1 MTLTHN
7 LGYPRIGEKRELKRA
22 TEAFWKGE
30 ISVDELLNEGSA
42 LRKTNWMKQKDAGI
56 ELIPVNDFS
65 FYDQM
70 LDMSCLL
77 GNIPPR
83 FQWNGG
89 KTDINT
95 VFTVARGT
103 QGGASLVEDDK
114 DCQTGKIST
123 FASEMTKWF
132 DTNYHYIVPEFNS
145 KTTFSLSNDKVFN
158 ELAEAQALGINA
170 KPVLIGPVTYL
181 SLGKVQDSNNPDFD
195 PFSLLDNLVS
205 VYIDIIEKLSNAG
218 AEWIQLDEPVFSLD
232 LNDKQRQALKQAYTQ
247 IAAAK
252 SKSKILVTTYF
263 GSVSENIDDYLELP
277 VDALHFDLV
286 RGFDDFK
293 DILEKF
299 PKEKI
304 LSLGVVEG
312 RNIWRNNFTESLDIL
327 KKAKDVVGDR
337 LWVAPSCSLV
347 HSPIT
352 LKNEE
357 KLDEEL
363 KSWLAFA
370 DEKLEEVTVLGHLL
384 DGSGGEDALIAN
396 QQAAES
402 RKTSTRIHNEA
413 VKARLSGVQDKDFER
428 KSPFA
433 DRQKKQVEKL
443 QLPEFPTTTIGS
455 FPQTKEIRQARS
467 KWKKGELSDA
477 DYDTFLKKETEKC
490 VAFQDEIDIDMPVHG
505 EFERNDMVEYFGE
518 SLEGCAFTS
527 NGWVQSFGSRYVKP
541 PVIFGDVK
549 RSQPMTV
556 YWSQYAQSLTKR
568 PMKGMLTGPVTI
580 LQWSFVRDDQPRSET
595 TFQIALAIRDEVV
608 DLETAGIAAIQIDEP
623 AFREGLPL
631 RHREWNHYLDWAVKA
646 FRLSASG
653 VKDDTQI
660 HTHMCYSE
668 FNDIIS
674 SIADMDA
681 DVITI
686 ETSRSNMELLD
697 AFVNFEYPNE
707 IGPGVYDIHSPR
719 VPEQQEMV
727 GLMDK
732 AEAVL
737 PRRNLWVN
745 PDCGLKTR
753 AWAEVKPSLI
763 NMVDAAKKLRN
774 QTS

>member
-22 TEAFWKGE
+22 TEAFWK
-30 ISVDELLNEGSA
+30 IVSVDELLNEGSA
-42 LRKTNWMKQKDAGI
+42 LSKTNWMKQKDAGI

-123 FASEMTKWF
+123 FANEMTKWF

-263 GSVSENIDDYLELP
+263 GSVGENIDDYLELP

-337 LWVAPSCSLV
+337 LWVAP
-347 HSPIT
+347 
-352 LKNEE
+352 
-357 KLDEEL
+357 
-363 KSWLAFA
+363 
-370 DEKLEEVTVLGHLL
+370 
-384 DGSGGEDALIAN
+384 
-396 QQAAES
+396 
-402 RKTSTRIHNEA
+402 
-413 VKARLSGVQDKDFER
+413 RLF
-428 KSPFA
+428 
-433 DRQKKQVEKL
+433 
-443 QLPEFPTTTIGS
+443 
-455 FPQTKEIRQARS
+455 
-467 KWKKGELSDA
+467 
-477 DYDTFLKKETEKC
+477 
-490 VAFQDEIDIDMPVHG
+490 
-505 EFERNDMVEYFGE
+505 
-518 SLEGCAFTS
+518 
-527 NGWVQSFGSRYVKP
+527 
-541 PVIFGDVK
+541 
-549 RSQPMTV
+549 
-556 YWSQYAQSLTKR
+556 
-568 PMKGMLTGPVTI
+568 
-580 LQWSFVRDDQPRSET
+580 
-595 TFQIALAIRDEVV
+595 
-608 DLETAGIAAIQIDEP
+608 
-623 AFREGLPL
+623 
-631 RHREWNHYLDWAVKA
+631 
-646 FRLSASG
+646 
-653 VKDDTQI
+653 
-660 HTHMCYSE
+660 
-668 FNDIIS
+668 
-674 SIADMDA
+674 
-681 DVITI
+681 
-686 ETSRSNMELLD
+686 
-697 AFVNFEYPNE
+697 
-707 IGPGVYDIHSPR
+707 IGPFTNNA
-719 VPEQQEMV
+719 QE
-727 GLMDK
+727 
-732 AEAVL
+732 
-737 PRRNLWVN
+737 
-745 PDCGLKTR
+745 
-753 AWAEVKPSLI
+753 
-763 NMVDAAKKLRN
+763 
-774 QTS
+774 

>member
-218 AEWIQLDEPVFSLD
+218 AEWIQFDEPVFSLD

-467 KWKKGELSDA
+467 KWKKG
-477 DYDTFLKKETEKC
+477 
-490 VAFQDEIDIDMPVHG
+490 
-505 EFERNDMVEYFGE
+505 
-518 SLEGCAFTS
+518 
-527 NGWVQSFGSRYVKP
+527 
-541 PVIFGDVK
+541 
-549 RSQPMTV
+549 
-556 YWSQYAQSLTKR
+556 
-568 PMKGMLTGPVTI
+568 
-580 LQWSFVRDDQPRSET
+580 
-595 TFQIALAIRDEVV
+595 
-608 DLETAGIAAIQIDEP
+608 
-623 AFREGLPL
+623 
-631 RHREWNHYLDWAVKA
+631 
-646 FRLSASG
+646 
-653 VKDDTQI
+653 
-660 HTHMCYSE
+660 
-668 FNDIIS
+668 
-674 SIADMDA
+674 
-681 DVITI
+681 
-686 ETSRSNMELLD
+686 
-697 AFVNFEYPNE
+697 
-707 IGPGVYDIHSPR
+707 
-719 VPEQQEMV
+719 
-727 GLMDK
+727 
-732 AEAVL
+732 
-737 PRRNLWVN
+737 
-745 PDCGLKTR
+745 
-753 AWAEVKPSLI
+753 
-763 NMVDAAKKLRN
+763 
-774 QTS
+774 

>member
-22 TEAFWKGE
+22 TESFWKGE
-30 ISVDELLNEGSA
+30 LSIDELIKEGAS
-42 LRKTNWMKQKDAGI
+42 LRKTNWLKQKKAGI

-77 GNIPPR
+77 GNVPPR

-89 KTDINT
+89 KTDLNT

-103 QGGASLVEDDK
+103 QGGAALVDDEK
-114 DCQTGKIST
+114 DCQTGKVST

-132 DTNYHYIVPEFNS
+132 DTNYHYIVPEFHS
-145 KTTFSLSNDKVFN
+145 KTTFSLSNDKVFD

-170 KPVLIGPVTYL
+170 KPVLIGPITYL
-181 SLGKVQDSNNPDFD
+181 SLGKVQDSNHPEFD

-205 VYIDIIEKLSNAG
+205 VYVDIIEKLSNAG

-232 LNDKQRQALKQAYTQ
+232 LNDTQRQALKQAYQKIST
-247 IAAAK
+247 AK
-252 SKSKILVTTYF
+252 SKAKILVTTYF
-263 GSVSENIDDYLELP
+263 GSLSENLNAYFDLP
-277 VDALHFDLV
+277 VDALHVDVV
-286 RGFDDFK
+286 RGVDDFK
-293 DILEKF
+293 DILATF
-299 PKEKI
+299 PKDKI

-312 RNIWRNNFTESLDIL
+312 RNIWKNNFEKSLDIL
-327 KKAKDVVGDR
+327 KQAKDVVGDR
-337 LWVAPSCSLV
+337 LWVAPSCSLL

-357 KLDEEL
+357 QLDDEL
-363 KSWLAFA
+363 KNWLSFA
-370 DEKLEEVTVLGHLL
+370 DEKLEEVVDLRHLL
-384 DGSGGEDALIAN
+384 DGTGREEALAAN
-396 QQAAES
+396 KAAAES
-402 RKTSTRIHNEA
+402 RQTSGRIHNDA
-413 VKARLSGVQDKDFER
+413 VKARLSGIQSKDFER
-428 KSPFA
+428 KSPFI
-433 DRQKKQVEKL
+433 DRQKQQVEKL

-490 VAFQDEIDIDMPVHG
+490 VAFQDDIGIDMPVHG

-518 SLEGCAFTS
+518 SLEGCGFTS

-541 PVIFGDVK
+541 PVIFGDVQ

-668 FNDIIS
+668 FNDIID

-697 AFVNFEYPNE
+697 AFVSFKYPNE

-719 VPEQQEMV
+719 VPEREEMV

-774 QTS
+774 QTA

>member
-7 LGYPRIGEKRELKRA
+7 LGYPRIGENRELKRA

-30 ISVDELLNEGSA
+30 LSIDELLEKGSE
-42 LRKTNWMKQKDAGI
+42 LRKTNWLKQKEAGI

-77 GNIPPR
+77 GNVPPR

-89 KTDINT
+89 KTDLNT

-103 QGGASLVEDDK
+103 QGGASLVEDEK
-114 DCQTGKIST
+114 DCQTGKVST

-132 DTNYHYIVPEFNS
+132 DTNYHYIVPEFHS
-145 KTTFSLSNDKVFN
+145 KTTFSLSNDKVFD

-181 SLGKVQDSNNPDFD
+181 SLGKVQDSNHPDVD

-205 VYIDIIEKLSNAG
+205 VYVDIIEQLSDAG
-218 AEWIQLDEPVFSLD
+218 AQWIQLDEPVFSLD
-232 LNDKQRQALKQAYTQ
+232 LNDTQKQALKQAYQQ

-252 SKSKILVTTYF
+252 SKAKILVTTYF
-263 GSVSENIDDYLELP
+263 GNVSENLNAYLELP
-277 VDALHFDLV
+277 VDALHFDVV
-286 RGFDDFK
+286 RGHDDFK
-293 DILEKF
+293 DILARF
-299 PKEKI
+299 PKDKI
-304 LSLGVVEG
+304 LSLGIVEG
-312 RNIWRNNFTESLDIL
+312 RNIWKNNFEKSLDIL
-327 KKAKDVVGDR
+327 NQAKDVVGDR
-337 LWVAPSCSLV
+337 LWVAPSCSLL

-357 KLDEEL
+357 QLDDEL

-370 DEKLEEVTVLGHLL
+370 DEKLEEVADLRRLL
-384 DGSGGEDALIAN
+384 DGKGGKEALASN
-396 QQAAES
+396 KAAAES
-402 RKTSTRIHNEA
+402 RQTSGRIHNDA
-413 VKARLSGVQDKDFER
+413 VKARLAGVQAKDFER
-428 KSPFA
+428 ISSFS
-433 DRQKKQVEKL
+433 DRQKHQAEKL
-443 QLPEFPTTTIGS
+443 ELPEFPTTTIGS

-490 VAFQDEIDIDMPVHG
+490 VAFQDEIGIDMPVHG

-518 SLEGCAFTS
+518 SLEGCGFTS

-541 PVIFGDVK
+541 PIIFGDVK

-556 YWSQYAQSLTKR
+556 YWSQYAQSLTTR

-595 TFQIALAIRDEVV
+595 TYQIALAIRDEVV

-668 FNDIIS
+668 FNDIID

-697 AFVNFEYPNE
+697 AFVSFKYPNE

-719 VPEQQEMV
+719 VPEQEEMV

-763 NMVDAAKKLRN
+763 NMVDAAKKLRK
-774 QTS
+774 QTA